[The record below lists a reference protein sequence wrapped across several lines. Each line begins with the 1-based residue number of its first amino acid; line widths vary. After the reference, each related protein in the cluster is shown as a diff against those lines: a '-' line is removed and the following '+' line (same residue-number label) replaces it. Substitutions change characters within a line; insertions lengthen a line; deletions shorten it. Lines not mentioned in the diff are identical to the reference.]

1 MVGITLAQA
10 QAKLDLWLAAEEALA
25 TSQSYVIEVEGN
37 RRELRRADLREV
49 GERIRYWN
57 NKVVAL
63 TASASG
69 GSRSRYIVN

>member
-1 MVGITLAQA
+1 MAGITLAQA
-10 QAKLDLWLAAEEALA
+10 QAKLDMWLAAEEALA
-25 TSQSYVIEVEGN
+25 TSQSYAIEVEGN
-37 RRELRRADLREV
+37 RRELRRADLKEV

-63 TASASG
+63 TAAAGG